1 MRYAHV
7 IFGNPDHGRG
17 QRAESMAHGGPLRN
31 SGHMDHAERNADDD
45 ADQQGNQNPLEADEF
60 GIEKGRDHSDRRA
73 DLADQHSAT
82 RGRGRTQPL
91 QRQDEKGD
99 RHNVREVSEV
109 LHSYLVHCFLRPL
122 SLNIRSMRSV
132 IRKPPTMLLNAAA
145 TAIAPKI
152 SESSDP
158 GRAAMMMA
166 ATTTMASRALVKAIR
181 GVCSS
186 GETRRMTSNPRNP
199 ASTKTYRFEIK
210 PSGTVPS
217 FNSTF
222 GYAGS
227 RTALAGRRAARGP
240 Y

>member
-7 IFGNPDHGRG
+7 IFGNPYHGRG
-17 QRAESMAHGGPLRN
+17 QRAEGVAHGGPLVD
-31 SGHMDHAERNADDD
+31 GCHMDHAKRNADDD
-45 ADQQGNQNPLEADEF
+45 ADQQSNQDPLEADEF
-60 GIEKGRDHSDRRA
+60 RIEKGCDHGNRRTN
-73 DLADQHSAT
+73 LADQDSAT
-82 RGRGRTQPL
+82 RGRRRTQPF
-91 QRQDEKGD
+91 QRKDEEGD
-99 RHNVREVSEV
+99 GHNVREVSEV

-132 IRKPPTMLLNAAA
+132 IRKPPTMSLNAAA

-166 ATTTMASRALVKAIR
+166 ATTTIASRALVKAIR

-227 RTALAGRRAARGP
+227 RTALAGRRAARG
-240 Y
+240 